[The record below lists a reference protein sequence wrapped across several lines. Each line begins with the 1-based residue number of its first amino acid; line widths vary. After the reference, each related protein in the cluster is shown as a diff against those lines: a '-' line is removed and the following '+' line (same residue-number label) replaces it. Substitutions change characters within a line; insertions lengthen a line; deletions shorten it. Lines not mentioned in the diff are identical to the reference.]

1 MPLAHREARGQLR
14 AIPPARGI
22 ARPARGEAERERS
35 TRPELGKDPHGRRDL
50 TTASRRSHPS
60 RLPRTVRRITH
71 EASLRSRRHKLRLF
85 LERLSP
91 DAGTSVVDV
100 GVTDAAF
107 GDAAGHGSD
116 NFFEAHYPW
125 PGQITAVGLSE
136 LPRFREAFPSV
147 RLVVADGR
155 GLPFADGEFDIA
167 VSNAVVEHV
176 GGADDQ
182 RAFVRE
188 LCRVARQVF
197 VSTPNRWFPI
207 EVHTLLPL
215 VHWLP
220 RARARAAFRALGREE
235 AESIRLLGRREF
247 RALFPYPVELVNTG
261 VNLVAIG
268 PRPLRLTRLADIEE
282 KGTPCGAAGETRPQ
296 H

>member
-1 MPLAHREARGQLR
+1 M
-14 AIPPARGI
+14 
-22 ARPARGEAERERS
+22 
-35 TRPELGKDPHGRRDL
+35 
-50 TTASRRSHPS
+50 
-60 RLPRTVRRITH
+60 
-71 EASLRSRRHKLRLF
+71 
-85 LERLSP
+85 
-91 DAGTSVVDV
+91 
-100 GVTDAAF
+100 TDAAF

-136 LPRFREAFPSV
+136 LPRFREAFPSI

-155 GLPFADGEFDIA
+155 RLPFADGEFDIA
-167 VSNAVVEHV
+167 VSTRSSSTSARRTTSARSCTSSA
-176 GGADDQ
+176 GS
-182 RAFVRE
+182 R
-188 LCRVARQVF
+188 RQVF

-220 RARARAAFRALGREE
+220 RARATAAFRALGREE
-235 AESIRLLGRREF
+235 AASIRLLGRREF
-247 RALFPYPVELVNTG
+247 RALFPYPVDLVDTG

-268 PRPLRLTRLADIEE
+268 PRPLRLTRLADIQE
-282 KGTPCGAAGETRPQ
+282 KGTPCGAAGETKPT

>member
-1 MPLAHREARGQLR
+1 MPVAHREACGQLR
-14 AIPPARGI
+14 AVPPARGV
-22 ARPARGEAERERS
+22 ARPPRGEAERERS
-35 TRPELGKDPHGRRDL
+35 AWPELGKDPHGRGDL
-50 TTASRRSHPS
+50 TTTGRRRHPS
-60 RLPRTVRRITH
+60 RLPRTVRRIAH
-71 EASLRSRRHKLRLF
+71 EASLRSRRHKLRLL
-85 LERLSP
+85 LERLRP

-107 GDAAGHGSD
+107 GDSAGHGSD

-125 PGQITAVGLSE
+125 PAQITAVGLSE
-136 LPRFREAFPSV
+136 LPRFRAAFPSV

-155 GLPFADGEFDIA
+155 RLPFADGEFDIA

-182 RAFVRE
+182 RAFVHE

-220 RARARAAFRALGREE
+220 RARARAAFRALGRDE
-235 AESIRLLGRREF
+235 AQSIRLLGRREF
-247 RALFPYPVELVNTG
+247 RALFPYPVDLVDTG

-268 PRPLRLTRLADIEE
+268 PRPLRLTRLADIQE
-282 KGTPCGAAGETRPQ
+282 KGTPCGAAGETKQ
-296 H
+296 TH